1 MGAMPNSVPSGLA
14 ADFVGK
20 PAAGAMH
27 FGVVTMVYPSGT
39 TSLEDVSFTVEPG
52 EIVAIV
58 GPSGCGKSTLLRL
71 AAGLEQATSGQVE
84 VNSENLG
91 YVFQDANL
99 LPWRSVLK
107 NVELFAELDRRPV
120 GERRH
125 QALEVLQLVG
135 LEGFEHQ
142 YPGELSGGM
151 RMRASLART
160 LVTHPQI
167 CLFDEPFGAL
177 DELTRAQM
185 HDEVLQLHQ
194 QIGFTGLLVTHSI
207 SEAVYLASRVL
218 VMSGRPGRL
227 LADFKVPLPFPR
239 DQSMQFDPAYAE
251 SCRAI
256 QLILRGEKP

>member
-1 MGAMPNSVPSGLA
+1 MGAVPIAPPGSPALRMS
-14 ADFVGK
+14 DL
-20 PAAGAMH
+20 PAAGAMQ
-27 FGVVTMVYPSGT
+27 FSNVSMVYPNGT
-39 TSLEDVSFTVEPG
+39 TSLLDVSFTVSPG

-71 AAGLEQATSGQVE
+71 AAELESATRGRVS
-84 VNSENLG
+84 VNSSNLG

-120 GERRH
+120 SERRE
-125 QALEVLQLVG
+125 QALEALKLVG
-135 LEGFEHQ
+135 LEGFEQH

-227 LADFKVPLPFPR
+227 LADVRVPLPFPR
-239 DQSMQFDPAYAE
+239 EQSMQFSAEYAD
-251 SCRAI
+251 SCRTI
-256 QLILRGEKP
+256 QHILRGEQP